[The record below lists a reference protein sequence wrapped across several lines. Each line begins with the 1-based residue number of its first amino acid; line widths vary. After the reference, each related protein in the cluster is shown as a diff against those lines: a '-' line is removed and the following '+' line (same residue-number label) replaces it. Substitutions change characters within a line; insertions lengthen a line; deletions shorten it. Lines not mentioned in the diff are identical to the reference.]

1 MKKSAVIIGGGLGG
15 LLTGAIL
22 SKEGLEVTVLE
33 KNAIIGGGLQSFT
46 RFGEV
51 FDTGMHIIG
60 GMQKDGNVRRICE
73 YLGIWDR
80 LHIAD
85 VDPDNIDTVYYSEDG
100 RSYRIASG
108 RTRFVESL
116 AESFPDQKDNL
127 SAYVEALYSM
137 ADEVGLFYL
146 RPSDEYMQVHSE
158 DFLLSADAFIA
169 KYITDPHLRSVV
181 AYMNPLYG
189 GRPGITPAYVH
200 ALISVLYLDGPS
212 RFAGGSILFA
222 ETLRDFITENGGRV
236 IAGDAVT
243 VVHSEN
249 KLINGVTTS
258 KGIRYSA
265 DCYICAIHPCT
276 FFKLLEEPSV
286 LPKLYRDRLE
296 EIPNAYSAFSLNLKL
311 KPQSVRFINHTT
323 YYVPTYDSVWIPD
336 DPEKWPVSFLF
347 ITPPE
352 INQGE
357 FADKMIVTAPMHW
370 KAVERWENTT
380 VGQRDPEYEEWKAEC
395 TEKLLSRMEEIYPG
409 IRDNIEAVNSASPLT
424 IRDFYGVKEG
434 SMYGFSK
441 NCNDIVLSQVP
452 VVTKV
457 PNLFLTGQNC
467 NLHGFCGVSLTAINT
482 CEAILGRNY
491 VLDKINRFDSIRPY
505 YESEIPAAMKR
516 IASAP
521 VFEKVSGFLFP
532 GQDVETLRQR
542 VARME
547 STHEFQFDFMCPA
560 AESIIRK
567 TCSEFSYDGL
577 ENVPPGK
584 SYLFVS
590 NHRDIVLDAAL
601 LSYALSRQGF
611 DSPEITFG
619 ANLMQGDFVIDIG
632 KSNKMFRVERPGGSI
647 REFYRK
653 SVLLSDYIRTTLR
666 QKGQSIWIAQ
676 RNGRTKDGVDRTD
689 QGIVRMFS
697 MSGTSDAVKSLADLN
712 IVPVSI
718 SYEWEP
724 CDVLKAIELYQSAQ
738 GPYKKRPGEDL
749 NSILTG
755 ILQQKDK
762 VHIHICERLTEEDL
776 SPLAS
781 DSNSNFFRQV
791 ATLMDKRICSSYRL
805 THNNYIAR
813 DLMSGYDSYAANYT
827 AEQKAEFLGHL
838 AELDRF
844 SSEFDIETLSEI
856 FLKIYASPVDSR
868 ELFEGKK

>member
-1 MKKSAVIIGGGLGG
+1 MKKSVVIIGGGLGG

-85 VDPDNIDTVYYSEDG
+85 VDSDIIDSIYISEDKKK
-100 RSYRIASG
+100 YRIAGG
-108 RTRFVESL
+108 RNKFVEAM
-116 AESFPDQKDNL
+116 AETFPDQKENL
-127 SAYVEALYSM
+127 SAYVEALYKL

-146 RPSDEYMQVHSE
+146 RPSNDYMQVHSE
-158 DFLLSADAFIA
+158 DFLMSADDFIA
-169 KYITDPHLRSVV
+169 KYISDEHLRSIV
-181 AYMNPLYG
+181 AYLNPLYG
-189 GRPGITPAYVH
+189 GKAGMTPAYVH

-222 ETLRDFITENGGRV
+222 ETLRDFICENGGRV
-236 IAGDAVT
+236 VAGDAV
-243 VVHSEN
+243 VAVHSEN
-249 KLINGVTTS
+249 KLITGVTTA
-258 KGIRYSA
+258 KGCDYSA
-265 DCYICAIHPCT
+265 DYYICAIHPCT
-276 FFKLLEEPSV
+276 FFKLLDDPAA
-286 LPKLYRDRLE
+286 LPKLYRNRLE
-296 EIPNAYSAFSLNLKL
+296 EIPNAYSAFILNIKL
-311 KPQSVRFINHTT
+311 KPGTVKYCNHTR
-323 YYVPTYDSVWIPD
+323 YYYSSYDSVWHCGET
-336 DPEKWPVSFLF
+336 EKWPRAFLF
-347 ITPPE
+347 LTPPE
-352 INQGE
+352 IEQGE
-357 FADKMIVTAPMHW
+357 YSDKMIVTAPMM
-370 KAVERWENTT
+370 WEQVKQWDNTT
-380 VGQRDPEYEEWKAEC
+380 VGQRGKEYEAWKNQCA
-395 TEKLLSRMEEIYPG
+395 EKLLDCMEEVCPG
-409 IRDNIEAVNSASPLT
+409 IRDSIEAVNTASPLT

-434 SMYGFSK
+434 SMYGFAK
-441 NCNDIVLSQVP
+441 NCNDIVFSQVP

-482 CEAILGRNY
+482 CEAILGRNF

-505 YESEIPAAMKR
+505 YESEIPAAMRR
-516 IASAP
+516 IAAAP

-532 GQDVETLRQR
+532 GQDVDAWRR
-542 VARME
+542 RIAKME
-547 STHEFQFDFMCPA
+547 STHEFQFEFMSPA
-560 AESIIRK
+560 AESIIKK
-567 TCSEFSYDGL
+567 TCSDFSCDGV
-577 ENVPPGK
+577 ENVRPDM
-584 SYLFVS
+584 SYLYVS
-590 NHRDIVLDAAL
+590 NHRDIMLDATL
-601 LSYALSRQGF
+601 LSYAISLHGF

-647 REFYRK
+647 REFYEK
-653 SVLLSDYIRTTLR
+653 SLLLSDYIRNTLR

-689 QGIVRMFS
+689 QGIVKMFA
-697 MSGTSDAVKSLADLN
+697 MSGTSDVVKAIADLN

-724 CDVLKAIELYQSAQ
+724 CDVLKALELYQSAQ

-755 ILQQKDK
+755 VLQQKGK

-776 SPLAS
+776 APLAS
-781 DSNSNFFRQV
+781 DSNPNYFRQV
-791 ATLMDKRICSSYRL
+791 AALIDKRICCAYRL
-805 THNNYIAR
+805 TPNNYIAKDILSR
-813 DLMSGYDSYAANYT
+813 DVAYATHYT
-827 AEQKAEFLGHL
+827 AAQKAEFLKNLEG
-838 AELDRF
+838 LDRY
-844 SSEFDIETLSEI
+844 SSEFDIKALSEI
-856 FLKIYASPVDSR
+856 FLKIYASPVDSY
-868 ELFEGKK
+868 ELFK